1 MKVSSAFVLTLLT
14 GALAAPSVVSDFDS
28 EKRDVD
34 VAARDFDDS
43 VIANAVEARQVDTT
57 ITLDERDVEV
67 EDVEIVARTPGQG
80 AKKAGANTAAKK
92 KAGANTA
99 AKKKNN
105 GAKANKNKAS
115 KAKAA
120 AARVTNSFQAPGVV

>member
-43 VIANAVEARQVDTT
+43 AIANAVEARQVDTT

-80 AKKAGANTAAKK
+80 GQEGGREHGSQEEGGRKRGD
-92 KAGANTA
+92 
-99 AKKKNN
+99 
-105 GAKANKNKAS
+105 
-115 KAKAA
+115 
-120 AARVTNSFQAPGVV
+120 QEEE